1 MKCLVAPHLQY
12 FADFISRD
20 SGKRFSSA
28 PCRDVFFARRT
39 GRVEQLAAGNNDTI
53 DSEDFELR
61 LQQRRRGQ

>member
-1 MKCLVAPHLQY
+1 MRPI
-12 FADFISRD
+12 FAVSRRFREP
-20 SGKRFSSA
+20 GLRKRFSSA
-28 PCRDVFFARRT
+28 PCRDVSLARRT